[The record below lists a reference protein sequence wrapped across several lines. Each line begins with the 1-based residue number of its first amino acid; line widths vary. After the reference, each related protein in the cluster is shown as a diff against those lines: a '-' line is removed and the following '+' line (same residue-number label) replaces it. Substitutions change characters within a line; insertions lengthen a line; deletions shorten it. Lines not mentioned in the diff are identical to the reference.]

1 MYDSRDNCNAI
12 IEKSSNTLIAGCKNS
27 IIPNS
32 VTSIGDRAF
41 LGCSGLTSITIPN
54 SVTSIGDWAFADCN
68 GLTSITIPNS
78 VTSIGGSAFS
88 RCSGLT
94 SIISLNKTPPICQQ
108 YYSSFSQF
116 DNVDKAN
123 CVLWVPVGSAN
134 AYKEANGWKHFQN
147 IRELIL
153 GDVNIDLEVNE
164 TDLNAT
170 TDHIMGRDQNGF
182 YENLADLNSDEAVNA
197 ADVVKLVTILNIQ
210 EGLSIDWQM
219 NYSNQMVSSL
229 TCTLCNNGD
238 DSVQV
243 TKCELYWNN
252 KLLSSSNFNV
262 TLAPDMNK
270 KCSFDDLAS
279 LSAKT
284 GFSVVWY
291 YTYNGE
297 SYKYLFDL
305 TE

>member
-1 MYDSRDNCNAI
+1 MEN
-12 IEKSSNTLIAGCKNS
+12 
-27 IIPNS
+27 
-32 VTSIGDRAF
+32 
-41 LGCSGLTSITIPN
+41 
-54 SVTSIGDWAFADCN
+54 
-68 GLTSITIPNS
+68 
-78 VTSIGGSAFS
+78 
-88 RCSGLT
+88 
-94 SIISLNKTPPICQQ
+94 
-108 YYSSFSQF
+108 
-116 DNVDKAN
+116 
-123 CVLWVPVGSAN
+123 
-134 AYKEANGWKHFQN
+134 FQK

-153 GDVNIDLEVNE
+153 GDVNVDLEVNE
-164 TDLNAT
+164 ADLGAT
-170 TDHIMGRDQNGF
+170 TNHIMGIDQDGF

-219 NYSNQMVSSL
+219 NYSNQVVSSL
-229 TCTLCNNGD
+229 TCTLSNDGD

-243 TKCELYWNN
+243 TKCELYCNN
-252 KLLSSSNFNV
+252 KLASSSNFKV
-262 TLAPDMNK
+262 TLAPGKSK

-297 SYKYLFDL
+297 SYKYLYDL